1 MMLLK
6 KNLLKSEW
14 YIYPAIPPP
23 LLNFVFFSKFDV
35 ISEPPRG
42 IQIVERGTLTNLRRA
57 PRGFRY
63 ATKTI
68 RGDPY

>member
-6 KNLLKSEW
+6 KKLLKSEW

-23 LLNFVFFSKFDV
+23 LLNFEFFFSKFDV
-35 ISEPPRG
+35 ISGPPRG

-57 PRGFRY
+57 PRGFR
-63 ATKTI
+63 
-68 RGDPY
+68 